1 VKIPWIFT
9 FFVSTN
15 SGVVIFPATQVCL
28 GDFMKEK
35 LIDRL
40 KRTVIEGA
48 TKTADYVEDA
58 ARLGKLHLDL
68 MNERRRLQNAQASL
82 GVWIYDR
89 LEDQEWESLK
99 EDTAFVRL
107 VGEITEVKANI
118 QELQTKIELQK
129 QQGKLQA

>member
-1 VKIPWIFT
+1 
-9 FFVSTN
+9 
-15 SGVVIFPATQVCL
+15 
-28 GDFMKEK
+28 MKEK